1 MLANKFYL
9 QQPYS
14 RVSKLNR
21 MVCTSVQEII
31 INDEEFCTLATA
43 TSLENL
49 DNKGQT
55 LGANKGWD
63 LEQEN

>member
-1 MLANKFYL
+1 
-9 QQPYS
+9 
-14 RVSKLNR
+14 

-55 LGANKGWD
+55 LGANKGWN

>member
-43 TSLENL
+43 ARF
-49 DNKGQT
+49 D
-55 LGANKGWD
+55 
-63 LEQEN
+63 